1 MKNTI
6 IYDRATLYSSN
17 GGASTEDRMLFCKH
31 KWRILREIN
40 KYAPNAE
47 LPYKII
53 FILTCDKCGKIK
65 KVNGI

>member
-6 IYDRATLYSSN
+6 IYDRAALYSSN

-40 KYAPNAE
+40 KI
-47 LPYKII
+47 LSRII
-53 FILTCDKCGKIK
+53 FVPWVFIK
-65 KVNGI
+65 EQDTS

>member
-1 MKNTI
+1 
-6 IYDRATLYSSN
+6 
-17 GGASTEDRMLFCKH
+17 MLFCKH

-53 FILTCDKCGKIK
+53 YILTCDKCGKIK
-65 KVNGI
+65 KVRGI